1 MKQPWFG
8 TREACI
14 LAVLAWLSKGAYS
27 EGLLAINN
35 PAKNAAEAGA
45 YAEMEA
51 FQGNDAVAMRQYVGQ
66 WQGSYA
72 PRDGTNLGVIA
83 TRAETGAQWQGW
95 RLGALYR
102 ADALAQTNRDTTDL
116 TQQYN
121 TRSGYDV
128 GRTYLLDY
136 QLKGFEVDGA
146 RLSKSFKTHLN
157 RQWALNWGTGASL
170 LRGQRVKIE
179 SAAGQVITLSAQNF
193 NANVVQ
199 STSDSSTDT
208 SGNGNFNPPFGAH
221 PALTGQGYALDWGML
236 LQHADGLR
244 LEAAINDLAGS
255 MSWKN
260 IPQFVANYNTATK
273 TFDADGYVHFNPTAT
288 AQSSYH
294 DINQTL
300 DPKFWLAVAFP
311 WRGVELQAASSYTSG
326 YWFPELGLSYA
337 LSPQWQVA
345 GSYDVRFGTVGIS
358 VKHPFAHLTLRTSD
372 LNPAQAKAYG
382 FVLGVTLPL

>member
-8 TREACI
+8 ARGACI
-14 LAVLAWLSKGAYS
+14 LAVLAWLSKGACA

-35 PAKNAAEAGA
+35 PAKNATEAGA
-45 YAEMEA
+45 YVEMEA
-51 FQGNDAVAMRQYVGQ
+51 FQGNDAVAIRQYIGQ
-66 WQGSYA
+66 WQGNYA
-72 PRDGTNLGVIA
+72 PRDGTNIGVIA

-102 ADALAQTNRDTTDL
+102 ADALAEANRDTSDL
-116 TQQYN
+116 ARQYN
-121 TRSGYDV
+121 TSSGYDV

-136 QLKGFEVDGA
+136 QLKGFEADGA

-157 RQWALNWGTGASL
+157 SQWDMNWGAGASL
-170 LRGQRVKIE
+170 LHGQRVKIE
-179 SAAGQVITLSAQNF
+179 SASGQVVTLSAQNF
-193 NANVVQ
+193 NANVLQ
-199 STSDSSTDT
+199 STSDSTTDT

-221 PALTGQGYALDWGML
+221 PSITGQGYALDWGMV

-255 MSWKN
+255 ISWKN
-260 IPQFVANYNTATK
+260 LPQYVANYNTATK

-300 DPKFWLAVAFP
+300 DPKLWLAIAFP
-311 WRGVELQAASSYTSG
+311 WNGIELQAASSYTRG

-337 LSPQWQVA
+337 LNPQWRV
-345 GSYDVRFGTVGIS
+345 GTSYDIRFETLGFS
-358 VKHPFAHLTLRTSD
+358 VVHKFIYIALRTSD

-382 FVLGVTLPL
+382 VTMGVTVPL

>member
-1 MKQPWFG
+1 MKQLWFG
-8 TREACI
+8 AREACT
-14 LAVLAWLSKGAYS
+14 LAVLAWLSKGACA

-35 PAKNAAEAGA
+35 PAKNSTEAGA
-45 YAEMEA
+45 YVEVEA
-51 FQGNDAVAMRQYVGQ
+51 FQGNDAVAMRQYVSQ
-66 WQGSYA
+66 WQGGYA
-72 PRDGTNLGVIA
+72 PRDGANIGIIA

-102 ADALAQTNRDTTDL
+102 ADALAEANRDMTDL
-116 TQQYN
+116 ARQYN
-121 TRSGYDV
+121 SSSGYDV
-128 GRTYLLDY
+128 ARTYLLDY
-136 QLKGFEVDGA
+136 QLKGFEADGA
-146 RLSKSFKTHLN
+146 RLSKSFQTHLN
-157 RQWALNWGTGASL
+157 SQWAMNWGAGASL

-179 SAAGQVITLSAQNF
+179 SASGQAVTLSAQNF

-221 PALTGQGYALDWGML
+221 PALTGQGYALDWGMA

-260 IPQFVANYNTATK
+260 LPQYIANYNTATK
-273 TFDADGYVHFNPTAT
+273 TFDVDGYVHFNPTAS
-288 AQSSYH
+288 AQSSYQ
-294 DINQTL
+294 DIQQTL
-300 DPKFWLAVAFP
+300 DPKLWLVIAFP
-311 WRGVELQAASSYTSG
+311 WRGIELQAASSYTRG

-337 LSPQWQVA
+337 LNPQWQVG

-358 VKHPFAHLTLRTSD
+358 VKHPFFYINLRSSD
-372 LNPAQAKAYG
+372 LNPALAKAYG
-382 FVLGVTLPL
+382 FALGVTLPL